1 MEPRLCLCGWPD
13 DALDDT
19 VLGKMLTMSLR
30 LSPLSPS
37 SSPFASPS
45 PFFLLLFL
53 LAFAGAVERSD
64 ARLGESPQTHP
75 RHASLSTALCL
86 HTTRNEG
93 SRSRTP
99 LLCPLPSLAWLVPCS
114 HWHTQPSPTGS
125 HFGSPR
131 SSITGRGH
139 QHPLLRVLV
148 CIYAG
153 VYTIVYV
160 YKVLA
165 ITAPS
170 SSSLA
175 ETSKRCCCWGGW
187 YLSLPFKL
195 WDRRQDLQVQR
206 Q

>member
-1 MEPRLCLCGWPD
+1 
-13 DALDDT
+13 
-19 VLGKMLTMSLR
+19 MSLR
-30 LSPLSPS
+30 FSPP
-37 SSPFASPS
+37 SPFASPS

-64 ARLGESPQTHP
+64 ARLGEAHKPTHDMLRFP
-75 RHASLSTALCL
+75 TALCL

-99 LLCPLPSLAWLVPCS
+99 PMCPLPSLAWLVPCS

-139 QHPLLRVLV
+139 QHSLLRVLV
-148 CIYAG
+148 CINAG
-153 VYTIVYV
+153 VYNSLCVQGFGHRSPFF
-160 YKVLA
+160 VL
-165 ITAPS
+165 
-170 SSSLA
+170 SL
-175 ETSKRCCCWGGW
+175 SPRHPKCCWGGW
-187 YLSLPFKL
+187 YLSLPYKL